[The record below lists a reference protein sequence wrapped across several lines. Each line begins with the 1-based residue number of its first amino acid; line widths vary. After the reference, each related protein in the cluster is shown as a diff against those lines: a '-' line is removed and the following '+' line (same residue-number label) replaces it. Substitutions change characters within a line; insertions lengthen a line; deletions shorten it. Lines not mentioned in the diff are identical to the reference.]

1 MNRTDIT
8 VDDQLIEQISSRFD
22 LRKPNE
28 AALRK
33 VVAQVAEP
41 ERRFVT
47 AGGFPE
53 IVADLATGVGKTY
66 LMAALVEYAAR
77 QGVRNVLVVTPNS
90 TIQRKTI
97 ANFDTASAKHVRG
110 AEITPVVVTPD
121 NFRTAQ
127 TGAQLRDPHRLKV
140 FVFNVQQLTKPTE
153 KTSRRTRTP
162 DEVLG
167 QALYEHLESVRDLIV
182 IADEHHVY
190 REQAAKFSGAV
201 RDLSPLAL
209 VGLTATPDRTDIPR
223 IAFEYTLGEAI
234 ADGYVKIP
242 VIVYRRGGISSDEV
256 QLGDAVALLER
267 KERSYRDYAAAS
279 EESPV
284 RPVLFVVAQT
294 VAEANRIGDLLAGEG
309 FIGDGG
315 QVLVITEQSSNEA
328 LAMLDEVE
336 SPTSPIRAIVS
347 VNKLREGWD
356 VKNIS
361 VIVAMRKLASES
373 LTEQILGRGL
383 RLPYG
388 RRTGWDDV
396 DQVDLVAHDKWES
409 LLAQKDVLK
418 QRLLTPSVRIEVGD
432 DGGARSSEPTQE
444 EADAARE
451 HARRGGARPDAD
463 LDLPGPSSET
473 ETSPGG
479 SDAALGGGS
488 PGSSGVGAGIGPR
501 PEGADGLGS
510 LEGFL
515 VRENRGGPGGVPE
528 PERPVATFRREGAPQ
543 IVFPRRDRI
552 VEAGQFS
559 VAEIPHARGR
569 EKGRRFTDT
578 AVIPLHRTEVDAARE
593 GEDVT
598 ITTRDVE
605 EAQARQ
611 QAVKVDTVREDLIER
626 VMRLPMVQRTRPER
640 NATASLVD
648 AFLAG
653 AGEKTSEWNDT
664 RFRQAAGGLEAL
676 VREEAVKTRPVVT
689 HRITEVVL
697 PVEPVDVLVSKALR
711 VDADPYVKGALFGGW
726 KRSIM
731 PYASFDAKNTEWE
744 IAAILES
751 SSSDVAHWL
760 RLPSTG
766 EVHIP
771 WDGGR
776 YYPDFIAIDAAGV
789 RWLIEGKDDGSVR
802 RSDPEVMAKKETAE
816 AWARHVNAQGVY
828 GTWRY
833 LFVTESDVTG
843 SSGSWDLLKS
853 AALEG

>member
-33 VVAQVAEP
+33 VVAQIAEP

-47 AGGFPE
+47 AGGYPE

-66 LMAALVEYAAR
+66 LMAALVEYAAQ
-77 QGVRNVLVVTPNS
+77 QGVRNVMVVTPNS
-90 TIQRKTI
+90 TIQRKTV

-110 AEITPVVVTPD
+110 AESSPVVVTPE

-127 TGAQLRDPHRLKV
+127 IGAQLRDPHRLKV

-190 REQAAKFSGAV
+190 REQAVKFSGAV
-201 RDLSPLAL
+201 RDLGPLAL

-279 EESPV
+279 GESPV

-294 VAEANRIGDLLAGEG
+294 VAEANRIGDLLAEDG

-328 LAMLDEVE
+328 LAMLDDVEV
-336 SPTSPIRAIVS
+336 PTSPIRAIVS

-444 EADAARE
+444 EEDAARE
-451 HARRGGARPDAD
+451 HARRAGARPDVG
-463 LDLPGPSSET
+463 LDLPGNPPERDA
-473 ETSPGG
+473 SPG
-479 SDAALGGGS
+479 A
-488 PGSSGVGAGIGPR
+488 PGDTVDGQNSGLPIAPR
-501 PEGADGLGS
+501 PEGGDGVGS

-515 VRENRGGPGGVPE
+515 VRENSGGPGGVSE
-528 PERPVATFRREGAPQ
+528 PERPVATFRRDDAPQ

-559 VAEIPHARGR
+559 VAEIPHTQGR

-578 AVIPLHRTEVDAARE
+578 AVIPLHRTEVDASRK

-598 ITTRDVE
+598 ITTRDAE

-611 QAVKVDTVREDLIER
+611 QSMKLDTVREELIER
-626 VMRLPMVQRTRPER
+626 VMRLPVVQRTRQER
-640 NATASLVD
+640 NATDSLVG
-648 AFLAG
+648 AFLGG
-653 AGEKTSEWNDT
+653 AGEKTNEWNDT
-664 RFRQAAGGLEAL
+664 RFRQAASGMESL
-676 VREEAVKTRPVVT
+676 VREAASQTRPVVR

-697 PVEPVDVLVSKALR
+697 PVEPVDVLESKALR
-711 VDADPYVKGALFGGW
+711 VGTDSYLKGALFGGW

-731 PYASFDAKNTEWE
+731 PYASFDAKSTEWE
-744 IAAILES
+744 IAATLES
-751 SSSDVAHWL
+751 SASDIEHWL

-766 EVHIP
+766 EIHIP

-776 YYPDFIAIDAAGV
+776 YYPDFIAIDSAGV
-789 RWLIEGKDDGSVR
+789 YWLIEGKDDASMR
-802 RSDPEVMAKKETAE
+802 RSDPDVMAKKETAE
-816 AWARHVNAQGVY
+816 VWVRHVNAEGSY
-828 GTWRY
+828 GYWRY
-833 LFVTESDVTG
+833 LFVTESDVAG
-843 SSGSWDLLKS
+843 ASGSWDLLKG
-853 AALEG
+853 AALDG